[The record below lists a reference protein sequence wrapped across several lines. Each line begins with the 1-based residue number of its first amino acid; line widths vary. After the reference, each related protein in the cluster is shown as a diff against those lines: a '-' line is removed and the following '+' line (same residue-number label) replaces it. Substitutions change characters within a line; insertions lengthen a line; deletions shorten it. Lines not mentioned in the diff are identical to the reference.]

1 MMDEEIRR
9 LAAIMFTDM
18 VRCSALSQRNDKL
31 ALELLEEHR
40 ELLREIFPRFR
51 GTEIM
56 QKVERMKAGATP

>member
-1 MMDEEIRR
+1 
-9 LAAIMFTDM
+9 
-18 VRCSALSQRNDKL
+18 
-31 ALELLEEHR
+31 LLEEHR